1 MIMYST
7 TQTKPIMKRT
17 TSLASNLSNINLQQS
32 AKRAQG
38 TNKQSTQHEQPLVT
52 QTRSEETVNSRA
64 QVVYYKPINL
74 SQQLE
79 RQAQQPQQEAM
90 PKQDEKKYRYSKP
103 SDTCFFR
110 DCNIS
115 NLDYDYAY
123 YILVNRQYEHLDD
136 LDNMERYYK
145 NK

>member
-38 TNKQSTQHEQPLVT
+38 ANKQSTQHEQPPVT

-79 RQAQQPQQEAM
+79 RQAQQHRQEAM
-90 PKQDEKKYRYSKP
+90 PKQDEETYVYSKP
-103 SDTCFFR
+103 GDTCYFR
-110 DCNIS
+110 DCNVS
-115 NLDYDYAY
+115 NLDYDNAVYALE
-123 YILVNRQYEHLDD
+123 IKEYER
-136 LDNMERYYK
+136 LDNIERDYK